1 MVKVKTPLSSLEA
14 CIIDGIKDVQ
24 ANNIK
29 FHNIA
34 FDCRTIEDYEGRVFV
49 RKRTGKWIEIED
61 FYNRIS
67 GRCSVCGWESHM
79 YDDDVVGMNFCP
91 NCGADMRG
99 EEECTKKI

>member
-34 FDCRTIEDYEGRVFV
+34 FDCRTIEDSEGRVFV
-49 RKRTGKWIEIED
+49 RKRTGKWVWLNLCTIQCD
-61 FYNRIS
+61 QCFYKVRI
-67 GRCSVCGWESHM
+67 
-79 YDDDVVGMNFCP
+79 VGVEPDKFCP

-99 EEECTKKI
+99 EQDE

>member
-14 CIIDGIKDVQ
+14 CIIDGIKDIQ

-34 FDCRTIEDYEGRVFV
+34 FDCWTIEDYEGRVFF
-49 RKRTGKWIEIED
+49 RKRTGKWIVFSPPD
-61 FYNRIS
+61 DLH
-67 GRCSVCGWESHM
+67 CG
-79 YDDDVVGMNFCP
+79 VVECPFCGEELIAEPNEYNFCP

-99 EEECTKKI
+99 EQE